1 MSRTIADLTAGQ
13 IIYLDETV
21 DGTLSHVPFIYLG
34 QDDSGNCRILRQYA
48 AVSKQMNSKS
58 ETTYDGCLAD
68 TWLNNETNGYLSRFD
83 DATKLSLVATQIKI
97 NSISTSSVGIIA
109 RRCFLLSESEVGNVT
124 TPDEGSS
131 ILDVLKA
138 VANTTTETTARTAY
152 NESLSSV
159 SWWLRS
165 AASSTQFRFVSNI
178 SSGKVNSNNAT
189 NTIWLRPALS
199 VAPATIVSDQGEDT
213 IYLLPDSSKLYREID
228 ATIYCGSSTA
238 RPKKARAIVPATNCS
253 LFELQISNNA
263 KDDSPIWVSAEN
275 NVAVDLSN
283 DTKTTTD
290 WELGVKIY
298 AQSSGKALI
307 GEPVVIVETESE

>member
-48 AVSKQMNSKS
+48 AVAKKMNSKN

-68 TWLNNETNGYLSRFD
+68 TWLNNETDGYLSRFD
-83 DATKLSLVATQIKI
+83 TATKVSLVATQMKTK
-97 NSISTSSVGIIA
+97 SMSAGSAIIA
-109 RRCFLLSESEVGNVT
+109 RRCFLLSYTELGYAT

-131 ILDVLKA
+131 ILDTLKA
-138 VANTTTETTARTAY
+138 VANTTNADTARIAY

-165 AASSTQFRFVSNI
+165 AASETQFRVVLNGGFVF
-178 SSGKVNSNNAT
+178 SSNAT
-189 NTIWLRPALS
+189 NSIWLRPVLS
-199 VAPATIVSDQGEDT
+199 VAPATIVSDEGEDT

>member
-1 MSRTIADLTAGQ
+1 MSRTIADLTAGT

-48 AVSKQMNSKS
+48 AVAQKMNSTN
-58 ETTYDGCLAD
+58 EATYDGCLAD
-68 TWLNNETNGYLSRFD
+68 TWLNNETDGYLSRFD
-83 DATKLSLVATQIKI
+83 GATRLSFVATQIKI
-97 NSISTSSVGIIA
+97 NSISTSTVGTIA
-109 RRCFLLSESEVGNVT
+109 RRCFLLSESEVGNTT
-124 TPDEGSS
+124 TPDEGTS
-131 ILDVLKA
+131 ILDVLKT
-138 VANTTTETTARTAY
+138 VANTTNADTARITY
-152 NESLSSV
+152 KESLSAV

-165 AASSTQFRFVSNI
+165 AASKAQFRVVNRGNVI
-178 SSGKVNSNNAT
+178 SGNAIST
-189 NTIWLRPALS
+189 AWLRPALS

-263 KDDSPIWVSAEN
+263 KDDTPVWVSAQN

-283 DTKTTTD
+283 KTKTTEN
-290 WELGVKIY
+290 WEIGVKIY
-298 AQSSGKALI
+298 AQSGGKALI
-307 GEPVVIVETESE
+307 GEPIVIAETESE

>member
-1 MSRTIADLTAGQ
+1 MSRTIADLTAGT

-48 AVSKQMNSKS
+48 AVEQKMNSTN
-58 ETTYDGCLAD
+58 EATYDGCLAD
-68 TWLNNETNGYLSRFD
+68 TWLNNETDGYLSRFD
-83 DATKLSLVATQIKI
+83 DATRLSFVATQIKI
-97 NSISTSSVGIIA
+97 NSISTSTVGTID
-109 RRCFLLSESEVGNVT
+109 RRCFLLSESEVGNAT
-124 TPDEGSS
+124 TPDEGTS
-131 ILDVLKA
+131 ILDVLKT
-138 VANTTTETTARTAY
+138 VANTTNANTARIAY
-152 NESLSSV
+152 NESLSAV
-159 SWWLRS
+159 VWWLRS
-165 AASSTQFRFVSNI
+165 AVSETRFRYVSGNGGVG
-178 SSGKVNSNNAT
+178 SGNAIRT
-189 NTIWLRPALS
+189 YWLRPALS

-283 DTKTTTD
+283 DTKTTAD

-307 GEPVVIVETESE
+307 REPVVIVETESE

>member
-1 MSRTIADLTAGQ
+1 MSRTIADLTAGT

-48 AVSKQMNSKS
+48 AVAQKMNSTN
-58 ETTYDGCLAD
+58 EATYDGCLAD
-68 TWLNNETNGYLSRFD
+68 TWLNNETDGYLSRFD
-83 DATKLSLVATQIKI
+83 GATRLSFVATQIKI
-97 NSISTSSVGIIA
+97 NSISTSTVGTIA
-109 RRCFLLSESEVGNVT
+109 RRCFLLSESEVGNTT
-124 TPDEGSS
+124 TPDEGTS
-131 ILDVLKA
+131 ILDVLKT
-138 VANTTTETTARTAY
+138 VANTTNANTARIAY
-152 NESLSSV
+152 NESLSAV
-159 SWWLRS
+159 NWWLRS
-165 AASSTQFRFVSNI
+165 AASEAQFRYVISNGFVVSSNAA
-178 SSGKVNSNNAT
+178 ST
-189 NTIWLRPALS
+189 FWLRPALS

>member
-1 MSRTIADLTAGQ
+1 MSRTIADLTAGT

-48 AVSKQMNSKS
+48 AVAQKMNSTN
-58 ETTYDGCLAD
+58 ETTYDGFLAD
-68 TWLNNETNGYLSRFD
+68 TWLNNETDGYLSRFD
-83 DATKLSLVATQIKI
+83 GATRLSFVATQIKI
-97 NSISTSSVGIIA
+97 NSISTSTVGTIA
-109 RRCFLLSESEVGNVT
+109 RRCFLLSESEVGNTT
-124 TPDEGSS
+124 TPDEGTS
-131 ILDVLKA
+131 ILDALKT
-138 VANTTTETTARTAY
+138 VANTTSANIARIAY
-152 NESLSSV
+152 NESLSAV
-159 SWWLRS
+159 YWWLRS
-165 AASSTQFRFVSNI
+165 AASETQFRNV
-178 SSGKVNSNNAT
+178 VNDGSVGSYYAT
-189 NTIWLRPALS
+189 GANWLRPALS

-283 DTKTTTD
+283 TTKTTEN
-290 WELGVKIY
+290 WEIGVKIY
-298 AQSSGKALI
+298 AQSGGKALI
-307 GEPVVIVETESE
+307 REPIVIAEMESE

>member
-1 MSRTIADLTAGQ
+1 MSRTIADLTAGT

-34 QDDSGNCRILRQYA
+34 QDGSGNCRILRQYA
-48 AVSKQMNSKS
+48 AVAQKMNSTN

-68 TWLNNETNGYLSRFD
+68 TWLNNETDGYLSRFD
-83 DATKLSLVATQIKI
+83 DATRLSFVATQIKI
-97 NSISTSSVGIIA
+97 NSISTSTVGTIA
-109 RRCFLLSESEVGNVT
+109 RRCFLLSESEVGNTT
-124 TPDEGSS
+124 TPDEGTS
-131 ILDVLKA
+131 ILDVLKT
-138 VANTTTETTARTAY
+138 VANKTNANTARIAY
-152 NESLSSV
+152 NESLSAV
-159 SWWLRS
+159 NWWLRS
-165 AASSTQFRFVSNI
+165 AASEAQFRGVG
-178 SSGKVNSNNAT
+178 SSGSVGSINAT
-189 NTIWLRPALS
+189 DSNWLRPALS
-199 VAPATIVSDQGEDT
+199 VAPATIVSSPWSDT

>member
-1 MSRTIADLTAGQ
+1 MSRTIADLTAGT

-48 AVSKQMNSKS
+48 AVAQKMNSTNK
-58 ETTYDGCLAD
+58 TTYDGCLAD
-68 TWLNNETNGYLSRFD
+68 TWLNNETDGYLSRFD
-83 DATKLSLVATQIKI
+83 GATRLSFVATQIKI
-97 NSISTSSVGIIA
+97 NSISTSTVGTIA
-109 RRCFLLSESEVGNVT
+109 RRCFLLSESEVGNAT
-124 TPDEGSS
+124 TPDEGTS
-131 ILDVLKA
+131 ILDVLKTI
-138 VANTTTETTARTAY
+138 ANTTNANIARIAY
-152 NESLSSV
+152 NESLSTV
-159 SWWLRS
+159 IWWLRS
-165 AASSTQFRFVSNI
+165 AASETQFRYVYGSGGVS
-178 SSGKVNSNNAT
+178 SSNAT
-189 NTIWLRPALS
+189 YSYWLRPALS

>member
-1 MSRTIADLTAGQ
+1 MSRTIADLTAGT

-48 AVSKQMNSKS
+48 AVAQKMNSTN
-58 ETTYDGCLAD
+58 EATYDGCLAD
-68 TWLNNETNGYLSRFD
+68 TWLNNETDGYLSRFD
-83 DATKLSLVATQIKI
+83 GATRLSFVATQIKI
-97 NSISTSSVGIIA
+97 NSISTSTVGTIA
-109 RRCFLLSESEVGNVT
+109 RRCFLLSESEVGNTT
-124 TPDEGSS
+124 TPDEGTS
-131 ILDVLKA
+131 ILDVLKT
-138 VANTTTETTARTAY
+138 VANTTNANTARIAY
-152 NESLSSV
+152 KESLSAV

-165 AASSTQFRFVSNI
+165 AASKAQFRVVNRGNVI
-178 SSGKVNSNNAT
+178 SGNAIST
-189 NTIWLRPALS
+189 AWLRPALS

-263 KDDSPIWVSAEN
+263 KDDTPVWVSAQN

-283 DTKTTTD
+283 KTKTTEN
-290 WELGVKIY
+290 WEIGVKIY
-298 AQSSGKALI
+298 AQSGGKALI
-307 GEPVVIVETESE
+307 GEPIVIAETESE

>member
-1 MSRTIADLTAGQ
+1 MSRTIADLTAGT

-48 AVSKQMNSKS
+48 AVAQKMNSTN

-68 TWLNNETNGYLSRFD
+68 TWLNNETDGYLSRFD
-83 DATKLSLVATQIKI
+83 GATRLSFVATQIKI
-97 NSISTSSVGIIA
+97 NSISTSTVGTIA
-109 RRCFLLSESEVGNVT
+109 RRCFLLSESEVGNTT
-124 TPDEGSS
+124 TPDKGTS
-131 ILDVLKA
+131 ILDVLKT
-138 VANTTTETTARTAY
+138 VANTTNANTARIAY
-152 NESLSSV
+152 NESLSAV
-159 SWWLRS
+159 NWWLRS
-165 AASSTQFRFVSNI
+165 AASETQFRLVDYN
-178 SSGKVNSNNAT
+178 GYVNSNYAT
-189 NTIWLRPALS
+189 VAIWLRPALS

-263 KDDSPIWVSAEN
+263 KDDTPVWISAQN

-283 DTKTTTD
+283 TTKTTTD

>member
-48 AVSKQMNSKS
+48 VVTKKMNSKN

-68 TWLNNETNGYLSRFD
+68 TWLNNETDGYLSRFD
-83 DATKLSLVATQIKI
+83 TATKLSLVATQIKTK
-97 NSISTSSVGIIA
+97 SMSAGSAIIA
-109 RRCFLLSESEVGNVT
+109 RRCFLLSYTELGYAT

-131 ILDVLKA
+131 ILDTLKA
-138 VANTTTETTARTAY
+138 VANTTNADTARIAY

-159 SWWLRS
+159 FWWLRS
-165 AASSTQFRFVSNI
+165 PASFTEFRCVNIKGGVGSNYATSTSR
-178 SSGKVNSNNAT
+178 
-189 NTIWLRPALS
+189 WLRPVLS

-283 DTKTTTD
+283 DTKTTSD

>member
-1 MSRTIADLTAGQ
+1 MSRTIADLTAGT

-21 DGTLSHVPFIYLG
+21 NGTLSHVPFIYLG

-48 AVSKQMNSKS
+48 AVEQKMNSTN

-68 TWLNNETNGYLSRFD
+68 TWLNNETDGYLSRFD
-83 DATKLSLVATQIKI
+83 DATRLSFVATQIKI
-97 NSISTSSVGIIA
+97 NSISTSTVGTID
-109 RRCFLLSESEVGNVT
+109 RRCFLLSESEVGNTT
-124 TPDEGSS
+124 TPDEGTS
-131 ILDVLKA
+131 ILDVLKTI
-138 VANTTTETTARTAY
+138 ANTTDANTARTAY
-152 NESLSSV
+152 NESLSTV
-159 SWWLRS
+159 TWWLRS
-165 AASSTQFRFVSNI
+165 AASETQSRIVGNNGSVL
-178 SSGKVNSNNAT
+178 SLNAT
-189 NTIWLRPALS
+189 GKNWLRPALS

-253 LFELQISNNA
+253 LLELQISNNA

>member
-138 VANTTTETTARTAY
+138 VANTTQATTARTAY

-165 AASSTQFRFVSNI
+165 AASETQFRRVYDGGGVGGI
-178 SSGKVNSNNAT
+178 NAAGT
-189 NTIWLRPALS
+189 YWLRPALS
-199 VAPATIVSDQGEDT
+199 VAPATIVSDEGEDT

>member
-1 MSRTIADLTAGQ
+1 MSRTIADLTAGT

-48 AVSKQMNSKS
+48 AVAQKMNSTD
-58 ETTYDGCLAD
+58 EATYDGCLVD
-68 TWLNNETNGYLSRFD
+68 TWLNNETDGYLSRFD
-83 DATKLSLVATQIKI
+83 DATRLSFVATQIKI
-97 NSISTSSVGIIA
+97 NSISTSTVGTIA
-109 RRCFLLSESEVGNVT
+109 RRCFLLSESEVGNTT
-124 TPDEGSS
+124 TPDEGTS
-131 ILDVLKA
+131 ILDVLKT
-138 VANTTTETTARTAY
+138 VANTTNANTASIAY
-152 NESLSSV
+152 NESLSAV
-159 SWWLRS
+159 YWWLRS
-165 AASSTQFRFVSNI
+165 AASETQCRIVSNVGGVY
-178 SSGKVNSNNAT
+178 SGNAT
-189 NTIWLRPALS
+189 DTRWLRPALS

-275 NVAVDLSN
+275 NVAIDLSN
-283 DTKTTTD
+283 DTKTTSD

-307 GEPVVIVETESE
+307 GEPVVIVETESA

>member
-1 MSRTIADLTAGQ
+1 MSRTIADLTAGT

-48 AVSKQMNSKS
+48 AVAQKMNSTN

-68 TWLNNETNGYLSRFD
+68 TWLNNETDGYLSRFD
-83 DATKLSLVATQIKI
+83 DATRLSFVATQIKI
-97 NSISTSSVGIIA
+97 NSISTSSVGTIA
-109 RRCFLLSESEVGNVT
+109 RRCFLLSESEVGNTT
-124 TPDEGSS
+124 TPDEGTS
-131 ILDVLKA
+131 ILDVLKTI
-138 VANTTTETTARTAY
+138 ANTTNANTARIAY
-152 NESLSSV
+152 NESLSAV

-165 AASSTQFRFVSNI
+165 AASATQFRYVSNGG
-178 SSGKVNSNNAT
+178 SVYSYNAT
-189 NTIWLRPALS
+189 SAFWLRPALS

-253 LFELQISNNA
+253 LLELQISNNA

-283 DTKTTTD
+283 DTKITSD